1 MNGESNKRKK
11 IIEFIR
17 ELIKNRKENK
27 EKEAETVINKGKES
41 GIISEAEADILKGV
55 MYLTSTRVEEIMVPR
70 VETVFLPAT
79 AGIDEIIEAYTLHR
93 FGKIPL
99 YGDTIDD
106 VVGIL
111 KIKDVIP
118 FLHEILETP
127 YKAIDFACLPH
138 FIPESKTVLETIK
151 DLQERHLSIA
161 MVVDEYGGVCGIVTL
176 EDLVEEII
184 GEIEDTREQEEEDF
198 TVEEDGSYLVNARM
212 EFSDFNELLNLNLE
226 SEDYNTVGGFVL
238 DKQEKIPKKGEKF
251 SDGNLEF
258 EVIDATRQKI
268 IKLRVKKKEQ

>member
-1 MNGESNKRKK
+1 MDGKTTRRKK

-27 EKEAETVINKGKES
+27 QKEAETIIEQGKES

-55 MYLTSTRVEEIMVPR
+55 IYLTSTRVEEIMVPR

-79 AGIDEIIEAYTLHR
+79 AIVEEIIENYTLHR

-99 YGDTIDD
+99 YGNNIDD

-111 KIKDVIP
+111 KVKDVIP
-118 FLHEILETP
+118 FLHEIMEVP
-127 YKAIDFACLPH
+127 YKAIDFALLPH

-176 EDLVEEII
+176 EDLIEEII
-184 GEIEDTREQEEEDF
+184 GEIEDSREGEEDDYIEQE
-198 TVEEDGSYLVNARM
+198 DGWYLVNARM
-212 EFSDFNELLNLNLE
+212 EFSDFNELLGLNLE

-238 DKQEKIPKKGEKF
+238 DNQEKIPKKGDEF
-251 SDGNLEF
+251 SAHGLDF
-258 EVIDATRQKI
+258 EVVEATRQKI
-268 IKLRVKKKEQ
+268 IKLRVRKK